1 MVFSPRPLKS
11 PRPEA
16 QVPRD
21 PLGVVGAVFF
31 YKAWQLLPCPLKE
44 YMFKY
49 IVGARE
55 ARTLAMTRGWGL
67 DVSSIARSISRCLA
81 CPCVVPGRARSNR
94 PVPTVLTRLRPLL

>member
-1 MVFSPRPLKS
+1 MVSSPPPLES

-16 QVPRD
+16 QLSRARH
-21 PLGVVGAVFF
+21 GVVGVVFF
-31 YKAWQLLPCPLKE
+31 SSEMPLLPCPLKE

-81 CPCVVPGRARSNR
+81 CPCVVLGRARSNR